1 MDENLR
7 AEDFRR
13 AWPTALSVA
22 MGQVIE
28 LTQKIEEAAEKVETA
43 NNNSVIIAELIPTM
57 IKDLRTI
64 LKSESDKLLDGHKEE
79 MNEIREEVKK
89 LIAQANENQARILE
103 RAAEL
108 EKQAAQLA
116 QQRELFRIENEKRK
130 KKWFHIFS

>member
-43 NNNSVIIAELIPTM
+43 NNNAVIIAELIPVM
-57 IKDLRTI
+57 IKELQSVVKT
-64 LKSESDKLLDGHKEE
+64 ESDKLLDGSRVELSQ
-79 MNEIREEVKK
+79 IREEVKN
-89 LIAQANENQARILE
+89 LLAQASDAQNKMLE
-103 RAAEL
+103 RAASL
-108 EKQAAQLA
+108 EKQAAIIA
-116 QQRELFRIENEKRK
+116 KQREILRIENEKRN
-130 KKWFHIFS
+130 KKWFHFFR

>member
-43 NNNSVIIAELIPTM
+43 NNNAVIIAELIPVM
-57 IKDLRTI
+57 IKELQSVV
-64 LKSESDKLLDGHKEE
+64 KAESDKLLDGSRVELSQ
-79 MNEIREEVKK
+79 IREEVKN
-89 LIAQANENQARILE
+89 LLAQASDAQNKMLE
-103 RAAEL
+103 RAAAL
-108 EKQAAQLA
+108 EKQAAIIA
-116 QQRELFRIENEKRK
+116 KQREILRIENEKRN
-130 KKWFHIFS
+130 KKWFHFFS

>member
-43 NNNSVIIAELIPTM
+43 NNNAVIIAELIPVM
-57 IKDLRTI
+57 IKELQSVVKT
-64 LKSESDKLLDGHKEE
+64 ESDKLLDGSRVELSQ
-79 MNEIREEVKK
+79 IREEVKN
-89 LIAQANENQARILE
+89 LLAQASDAQNKMLE
-103 RAAEL
+103 RAAAL
-108 EKQAAQLA
+108 EKQAAIIA
-116 QQRELFRIENEKRK
+116 KQREILRIENEKRN
-130 KKWFHIFS
+130 KKWFHFFR

>member
-43 NNNSVIIAELIPTM
+43 NNNAVIIAELIPVM
-57 IKDLRTI
+57 IKELQSVV
-64 LKSESDKLLDGHKEE
+64 KAESDKLLDGSRVELSQ
-79 MNEIREEVKK
+79 IREEVKN
-89 LIAQANENQARILE
+89 LLAQASDAQNKMWE
-103 RAAEL
+103 RAAAL
-108 EKQAAQLA
+108 EKQAAIIA
-116 QQRELFRIENEKRK
+116 KQREILRIENEKRN
-130 KKWFHIFS
+130 KKWFHFFR